1 MEEKIHVFRIRVT
14 SVFVS
19 SMILCLGNIS
29 AADSKNNSAPK
40 LEYFG
45 SLTYRDIGKV
55 KNFSRNFVANLGS
68 GTLTLANGDIGKVS
82 APCADFGNAQKELWF
97 DLDVRCTFTMDD
109 GSHLYIFYGGKMI
122 MDDKAMQLLNERKP
136 WKPKSGIDYWIN
148 APLIRTSSQKYD
160 YMNYIQLIGKGI
172 IADLSAGYV
181 KYDLYKVLYQK

>member
-1 MEEKIHVFRIRVT
+1 MKISRISLL

-19 SMILCLGNIS
+19 SMIFYSGNIS
-29 AADSKNNSAPK
+29 AADSKNKNAPK

-45 SLTYRDIGKV
+45 SLTYRDIGEV
-55 KNFSRNFVANLGS
+55 RNFSRNFIANLGS

-82 APCADFGNAQKELWF
+82 APCADFGNAQKELSF
-97 DLDVRCTFTMDD
+97 DLDVRCTFSMDD

-122 MDDKAMQLLNERKP
+122 MDNKATQLMDEGKP

-148 APLIRTSSQKYD
+148 APVIRTSSQKYD
-160 YMNYIQLIGKGI
+160 YMNFIQLIGKGV

-181 KYDLYKVLYQK
+181 TYDLYKVLYSE

>member
-1 MEEKIHVFRIRVT
+1 MNVFRVRLT

-19 SMILCLGNIS
+19 CMIFCLGNIS
-29 AADSKNNSAPK
+29 AADPKNNNAPK

-122 MDDKAMQLLNERKP
+122 MDDKAMQLMDESKP
-136 WKPKSGIDYWIN
+136 WKPKNGIDYWIN

-181 KYDLYKVLYQK
+181 TYDLYKVLYQK

>member
-1 MEEKIHVFRIRVT
+1 MIIFSFTLK
-14 SVFVS
+14 SVLISF
-19 SMILCLGNIS
+19 MIFCIGTIY
-29 AADSKNNSAPK
+29 AADAKNNNAPK

-45 SLTYRDIGKV
+45 SLTYRDIGEV

-68 GTLTLANGDIGKVS
+68 GTLTLANGDVGKVS
-82 APCADFGNAQKELWF
+82 APCADFGNAQKELWL

-109 GSHLYIFYGGKMI
+109 GSLLYIFYGGKMI
-122 MDDKAMQLLNERKP
+122 MDDNAMNLMDEGKP

-160 YMNYIQLIGKGI
+160 YMNYIQLIGKGV

-181 KYDLYKVLYQK
+181 TYNLYKVLYSK

>member
-1 MEEKIHVFRIRVT
+1 MKISGIGLT
-14 SVFVS
+14 WVFVS
-19 SMILCLGNIS
+19 SIIFCSGTIS
-29 AADSKNNSAPK
+29 AADPKNSNAPK

-45 SLTYRDIGKV
+45 SLTYRDIGEV
-55 KNFSRNFVANLGS
+55 KNFSRNFVANLAS

-122 MDDKAMQLLNERKP
+122 MDDKAAQLMDEGKP

-181 KYDLYKVLYQK
+181 TYDLYKVLYQK

>member
-1 MEEKIHVFRIRVT
+1 MKISSFVLK

-19 SMILCLGNIS
+19 SMIFCFGNIT
-29 AADSKNNSAPK
+29 AADPKNNKAPK

-45 SLTYRDIGKV
+45 SLTYRDIGEG

-97 DLDVRCTFTMDD
+97 DLDVRCTFTMED
-109 GSHLYIFYGGKMI
+109 GAHLYIFYGGKMI
-122 MDDKAMQLLNERKP
+122 MDDKAKELMDEGKP
-136 WKPKSGIDYWIN
+136 WKPKNGIKYWIN

-160 YMNYIQLIGKGI
+160 YMNYIQLIGKGV

-181 KYDLYKVLYQK
+181 TYNLYRVLYSK

>member
-1 MEEKIHVFRIRVT
+1 MSSFSFT
-14 SVFVS
+14 SVFVIF
-19 SMILCLGNIS
+19 MIFCLGNIS
-29 AADSKNNSAPK
+29 AADPKNNNAPK

-45 SLTYRDIGKV
+45 SLTYKDIGEV

-68 GTLTLANGDIGKVS
+68 GTLTLANGDIGNVS

-122 MDDKAMQLLNERKP
+122 MDDEATQLMDEGKP

-160 YMNYIQLIGKGI
+160 YMNYIQLIGKGV

-181 KYDLYKVLYQK
+181 TYDLYTVLYSK